1 MVLQAISRPGLLRL
15 AKGNNT
21 GIKPSQ
27 VGHDSESPG
36 PCELRESPKH
46 ESLQGLVSISQFLVL
61 VIVCVSVL
69 PLPCSVLCLAIAS
82 QLSLTMTFV
91 QAGNVCYIVWDHV
104 YRLCCGIEMLT
115 SKIKIKGTSFLRAQA
130 QAT

>member
-46 ESLQGLVSISQFLVL
+46 ESLQGLGQYQPISG
-61 VIVCVSVL
+61 S
-69 PLPCSVLCLAIAS
+69 
-82 QLSLTMTFV
+82 
-91 QAGNVCYIVWDHV
+91 G
-104 YRLCCGIEMLT
+104 YRLRLRFTVTML
-115 SKIKIKGTSFLRAQA
+115 GTLFGHR
-130 QAT
+130 